1 MARHNQPDL
10 FGSPQTQLFAADA
23 APVVYRPDPDR
34 VRARLRRIL
43 GEARAAQALPWDRS
57 RAELYRLIVPQMTLS
72 LPEEEAAQWRLDF
85 EAEMERLE
93 AA

>member
-10 FGSPQTQLFAADA
+10 FGDPQAELFAADS

-34 VRARLRRIL
+34 VRRRLGRIL
-43 GEARAAQALPWDRS
+43 SEARTAQTLPWDRS
-57 RAELYRLIVPQMTLS
+57 RADLYRMIVPQMTLS
-72 LPEEEAAQWRLDF
+72 LPEEEAAQWRFDF